1 MNAPVFLE
9 RGGAETRIGERLRAW
24 PPPLVAAV
32 VGLAGY
38 VVLAALMIGLGL
50 VITKLLTPGPVAR
63 WDESVVDWFVPRRT
77 PTWNSVTDVASILA
91 GTGTV
96 MAIAAVTAAILWS
109 RRLVRE
115 IGFLAVGF
123 FVELSAFL
131 TTTFLVPR
139 SRPTVPRLDPS
150 PVTSSFPSGHIA
162 ASIVLYVGL
171 AIICSSHTKRWAV
184 RAPLWT
190 VAILL
195 VVGVGF
201 SRLYRGMHHPTD
213 VGAGVFLGI
222 SALLFAILAVRSA
235 DAASRE
241 RAERATDSRAAPEA
255 SEVMA

>member
-1 MNAPVFLE
+1 MEAHVFQE
-9 RGGAETRIGERLRAW
+9 HGGSEARIGERLHTW
-24 PPPLVAAV
+24 PPPLVAAAV
-32 VGLAGY
+32 AVAGY
-38 VVLAALMIGLGL
+38 MVLAALLIGLGL

-63 WDESVVDWFVPRRT
+63 WDESVVDWFAIRRT
-77 PTWNSVTDVASILA
+77 STWNSVTDMASILA

-96 MAIAAVTAAILWS
+96 MAIAAVSAVILWS
-109 RRLVRE
+109 RRLVSE

-139 SRPTVPRLDPS
+139 PRPTVPRLDPS
-150 PVTSSFPSGHIA
+150 PVTSSFPSGHVA
-162 ASIVLYVGL
+162 ASIVLYMGL
-171 AIICSSHTKRWAV
+171 AIICSAHTRRWGV
-184 RAPLWT
+184 RAPVWT

-213 VGAGVFLGI
+213 VLAGVLLGI
-222 SALLFAILAVRSA
+222 SALLFALLAVRSS

-241 RAERATDSRAAPEA
+241 RAETTHAPPAREPR
-255 SEVMA
+255 EVLA